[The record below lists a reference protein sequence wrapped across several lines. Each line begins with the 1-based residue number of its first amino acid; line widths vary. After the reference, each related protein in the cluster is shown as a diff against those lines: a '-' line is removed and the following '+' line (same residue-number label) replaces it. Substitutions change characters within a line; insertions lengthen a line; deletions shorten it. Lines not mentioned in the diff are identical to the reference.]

1 MDENIQIYLN
11 KKRIIDHLNGL
22 YDPILDIKSL
32 KMKIIMNKMG
42 LNNHLNIKMIFIYL
56 YEEFH
61 PLRQTLIISV
71 GGQQRSRH

>member
-42 LNNHLNIKMIFIYL
+42 LNNILVI
-56 YEEFH
+56 
-61 PLRQTLIISV
+61 
-71 GGQQRSRH
+71 